1 MPRNHKTSTSN
12 GHSKTTAKKLKDKP
26 TYKIIVL
33 GTGGVGK
40 VRFFCSSSIKFYA
53 FQTYNLSLS
62 WVLRYYY
69 IDI

>member
-40 VRFFCSSSIKFYA
+40 VRFFCSSSSSSIKFYA
-53 FQTYNLSLS
+53 LQTYNLSLS
-62 WVLRYYY
+62 
-69 IDI
+69 